1 MAALFHT
8 DVTVCKL
15 RFWVVFFLLFIST
28 STPSTDSSDFT
39 VFHQISSIAVQVLLT
54 FHLSPPVVPAPTN
67 INRGIVNR
75 ADRYHLRQTVH
86 LHLHNVIFNVLPVRP
101 GLSVQLQQPDSRSLV
116 RCPGQR
122 TLLQK
127 PHPSRAGLFT
137 STERL
142 HHDHRGG
149 NRGRGECVVPQLHQS
164 QMTVNLTVLNR

>member
-8 DVTVCKL
+8 DMTVCKL
-15 RFWVVFFLLFIST
+15 RFWVVFFFIIIYLNIYT
-28 STPSTDSSDFT
+28 EHRQLWLHGLSSN
-39 VFHQISSIAVQVLLT
+39 IKYRGAGS